1 MVQLKP
7 VQGSKQVAAFGYD
20 PASSVLAV
28 QFVNSPG
35 VIYHY
40 RDVNAETAAE
50 FDKAESK
57 GSAMAK
63 LIRGKF
69 DFTRIE
75 AAAGEPAE
83 QA

>member
-7 VQGSKQVAAFGYD
+7 VQGSKQVAAYGYD
-20 PASSVLAV
+20 PASQVLAV
-28 QFVNSPG
+28 RFVNTPG
-35 VIYHY
+35 FTYLY
-40 RDVNAETAAE
+40 RDVPAETAEA

-63 LIRGKF
+63 LVRGQF
-69 DFTRIE
+69 EFTRIE

-83 QA
+83 QQ